1 MVMGYSEGLDF
12 IRELAIMDMLDTNHR
27 KAHIKKLWEKYPND
41 YFEWKKWCIEMNKLP
56 DFFGTRDNPKPI
68 DESKL

>member
-12 IRELAIMDMLDTNHR
+12 IRELVIMDMLDDNHR
-27 KAHIKKLWEKYPND
+27 KAHIKKLWKKYPSE
-41 YFEWKKWCIEMNKLP
+41 YLEWKKWCIELDKLP
-56 DFFGTRDNPKPI
+56 DFFGPHDNPIPI